1 MPAPRHTEEGRTE
14 DMLFVIVKV
23 LLIILIGSIPVWVAT
38 RRSRAEFR
46 RRFGRTPS
54 DAELDDLGAWLKDPV
69 DKYAYQREQQQPPQP
84 LPQQARQTT
93 TEAQPQ
99 TDAAT
104 PAPRTSFGAGP
115 RA

>member
-1 MPAPRHTEEGRTE
+1 MPALRHTGEGRMGE
-14 DMLFVIVKV
+14 LLYVVVKV
-23 LLIILIGSIPVWVAT
+23 LLIILVGSIPVWVAT

-69 DKYAYQREQQQPPQP
+69 DKYAYQRQQQPPQP
-84 LPQQARQTT
+84 LPQQARQAS
-93 TEAQPQ
+93 TEPQ
-99 TDAAT
+99 TQADAA
-104 PAPRTSFGAGP
+104 PPMPRTSFGAGP

>member
-1 MPAPRHTEEGRTE
+1 MG

-23 LLIILIGSIPVWVAT
+23 LLIILVGSIPVWIAT

-46 RRFGRTPS
+46 RRFGRAPS

-69 DKYAYQREQQQPPQP
+69 DKYAYQRQQPPQP
-84 LPQQARQTT
+84 LPQQSRQSPTDP
-93 TEAQPQ
+93 QPQ
-99 TDAAT
+99 ADAAPQT
-104 PAPRTSFGAGP
+104 PRTSFGSGA